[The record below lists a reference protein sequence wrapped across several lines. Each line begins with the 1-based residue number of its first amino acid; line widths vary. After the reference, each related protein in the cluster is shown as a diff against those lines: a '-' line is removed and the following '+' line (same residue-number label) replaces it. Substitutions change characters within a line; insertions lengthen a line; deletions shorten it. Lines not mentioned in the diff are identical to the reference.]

1 MKINCAW
8 EHNGDSTLLYAI
20 EQVGAYARGR
30 SLTEAL
36 DKLPD
41 EIGRYCQWL
50 GQPAPASIE
59 PAVCQEKV
67 SSLTVSDADS
77 DIILDCE
84 RLPLCEDE
92 YRALKRL
99 ALRSAADFGA
109 LYQSIPDKTHSSLP
123 ARETF
128 YGPVPRTA
136 AEMYEHTKNVNAYYF
151 GELGL
156 EADNGGT
163 ILECRQRGFDMLE
176 QTAGFLTAPPRVG
189 SYDEIWSLR
198 KVLRRFIW
206 HDRIHAR
213 AMYRLAR
220 AAFPSAV
227 LADPFFFGV

>member
-41 EIGRYCQWL
+41 EIGRYCRWL

-99 ALRSAADFGA
+99 VLRSAADFGA

-189 SYDEIWSLR
+189 SYDEIWSLH

>member
-41 EIGRYCQWL
+41 EIGRYCRWL

-99 ALRSAADFGA
+99 VLRSAADFGA

-136 AEMYEHTKNVNAYYF
+136 AEMYEHTKNVNA
-151 GELGL
+151 
-156 EADNGGT
+156 
-163 ILECRQRGFDMLE
+163 
-176 QTAGFLTAPPRVG
+176 
-189 SYDEIWSLR
+189 
-198 KVLRRFIW
+198 
-206 HDRIHAR
+206 
-213 AMYRLAR
+213 
-220 AAFPSAV
+220 
-227 LADPFFFGV
+227 